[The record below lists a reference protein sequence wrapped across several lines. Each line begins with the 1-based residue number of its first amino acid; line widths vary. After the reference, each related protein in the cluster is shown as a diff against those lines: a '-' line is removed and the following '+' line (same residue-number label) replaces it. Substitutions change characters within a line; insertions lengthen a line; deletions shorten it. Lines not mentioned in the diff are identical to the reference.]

1 MDKLINVTKLAKQCR
16 IPGKRIRKFNK
27 GIRSCIRLEESLAPA
42 NGALLRNEYIYTST
56 KARNR

>member
-16 IPGKRIRKFNK
+16 IPGKRNSIKEHDTL
-27 GIRSCIRLEESLAPA
+27 RSCIRLEESLAPA

-56 KARNR
+56 